1 MKLELTALLTDMKN
15 CLNKVHDLKKSMLLF
30 FFVVFISSLGHA
42 CDTSPVVTASNVQD
56 IGGGFFTVDVQ
67 VCIGVDGSI
76 DGYDLSF
83 NCGLNIT
90 ATSAPVQINGGAIAT
105 ASITGGVLTYFYGGP
120 GDFEPDDGISGP
132 CFNQTLTL
140 DGDPT
145 GCTVTSTGLNDGC
158 LIIATSWSATIPGP
172 CAVDFVQVG
181 AGSVSGNTAG
191 AGNNCTLRSSQEQII
206 QVDIPCNDTWTFS
219 LCGGATWDTYLYLS
233 TSCCGPSISLNDDAC
248 GLQSQIVTAL
258 TPGTYYVTV
267 EAFSSGT
274 TGAYTLAISSGSP
287 CSVLPVGLTEF
298 SGTFGEVTRSNEI
311 TWVTSSETNNDYFN
325 LERSTDGQNFTP
337 IADIE
342 GKGNSTVE
350 TRYNY
355 FDPVETENTYY
366 YRLKQVDFNGDY
378 SYSQVITIR
387 TEWDEEN
394 FFGSIYPNPAASSFN
409 ITTSPRNQA
418 LPITVALYN
427 SQAQLIRTEELAG
440 STNASTYGI
449 DVSELKSGVY
459 TIQLSSGE
467 EADVRKIVIL

>member
-1 MKLELTALLTDMKN
+1 MKNILEPTSSLYKSTLLT
-15 CLNKVHDLKKSMLLF
+15 LFLLF
-30 FFVVFISSLGHA
+30 ITSFGHA
-42 CDTSPVVTASNVQD
+42 CDTSPVVTASNVQN

-67 VCIGVDGSI
+67 VCVGLNGSI

-90 ATSAPVQINGGAIAT
+90 ATDSPTQINGGAIAT
-105 ASITGGVLTYFYGGP
+105 ASIAGGVLTYFYGGP

-172 CAVDFVQVG
+172 CSVDFVQVG

-191 AGNNCTLRSSQEQII
+191 AGNNCTLRGSQEQIV

-233 TSCCGPSISLNDDAC
+233 NSCCGPSIALNDDAC
-248 GLQSQIVTAL
+248 GLQSQITQAL

-274 TGAYTLAISSGSP
+274 TGAYTLAVSSGSP

-298 SGTFGEVTRSNEI
+298 SGSFGEVTRSNEI
-311 TWVTSSETNNDYFN
+311 TWTTSSETNNDYFN

-337 IADIE
+337 IADID
-342 GKGNSTVE
+342 GKGNSSVE
-350 TRYNY
+350 SQYYY
-355 FDPVETENTYY
+355 FDPVETENIYY

-378 SYSQVITIR
+378 SYSQVITIE
-387 TEWDEEN
+387 TEWDN
-394 FFGSIYPNPAASSFN
+394 SSLFGSIYPNPAESSFN
-409 ITTSPRNQA
+409 LTTSPRDRA
-418 LPITVALYN
+418 LPIYVSFYN
-427 SQAQLIRTEELAG
+427 SQSQLVRTQELTG
-440 STNASTYGI
+440 SMNSSNYGI
-449 DVSELKSGVY
+449 DVSSLTSGVY

-467 EADVRKIVIL
+467 EIDVRKIVIL